1 MQNGNHAE
9 EFMIG
14 FIVAS
19 VNKNAIKHNT
29 GLINELI
36 KYTPV
41 LCEKEEEINIAFQKQ
56 YPLQTILMAMPIET
70 LRKNIQSID
79 ELANKKG
86 FIIK

>member
-1 MQNGNHAE
+1 
-9 EFMIG
+9 MIG

-29 GLINELI
+29 ELINEMI

-41 LCEKEEEINIAFQKQ
+41 LCEKEEEINLAFIKQ
-56 YPLQTILMAMPIET
+56 YPLQTILMAMPIEI
-70 LRKNIQSID
+70 LRTNIKYID

-86 FIIK
+86 LEIS